1 MQRSHHGKKTVNQRK
16 ASCKHRLNRFEKYKL
31 VNQLAVVIKRRF
43 PDLLH
48 EFSQM
53 PDYRERP
60 VYEVKELIVSGLLM
74 FLFKQKSRNQADNSA
89 KNLDYQD
96 NIKNIFG
103 VKVADMDTVDKY
115 LRFLSADKLEDI
127 KHNMFRA
134 IIQSKVFQK
143 YKLFKI
149 HGVF

>member
-1 MQRSHHGKKTVNQRK
+1 M
-16 ASCKHRLNRFEKYKL
+16 
-31 VNQLAVVIKRRF
+31 VIKQRF
-43 PDLLH
+43 PDLLD

-134 IIQSKVFQK
+134 IIQSKVFRK